1 MIFDAIEAFVRYG
14 LSWTAVAILLVRNR
28 RLRKFVN
35 RHLPKIMQDRTDSD
49 IAEIKRDVK
58 SIKRHLGVKEEW
70 NVHTSRKE
78 NAWEKYLKSLQAGG
92 LFALAA
98 KCITH
103 LKATYQ
109 YRRRMKDMQKFKS
122 RKFWMA
128 IISALLVV
136 LNEGLGLG
144 VDSETVLAF
153 AAIVISYIIG
163 ESHVDSKKA
172 GVNQV
177 EPDYAKNDDTAA

>member
-1 MIFDAIEAFVRYG
+1 
-14 LSWTAVAILLVRNR
+14 
-28 RLRKFVN
+28 
-35 RHLPKIMQDRTDSD
+35 
-49 IAEIKRDVK
+49 
-58 SIKRHLGVKEEW
+58 
-70 NVHTSRKE
+70 
-78 NAWEKYLKSLQAGG
+78 
-92 LFALAA
+92 
-98 KCITH
+98 
-103 LKATYQ
+103 
-109 YRRRMKDMQKFKS
+109 MQKFKS

-177 EPDYAKNDDTAA
+177 EPDYNAADDSEV